1 MTFYSNIVFI
11 LIMVVLSITDLSDNI
26 IPNWIIYPAI
36 ITGCIMTHYWVWAIV
51 MFGVGLLFH
60 KDCVIKIGQDKISDG
75 DVKLFSLMGAFL
87 GLGSLIVLVL
97 SYLIFIAYKKCTHIK
112 DMIPLAPILTVA
124 GIVYIIATKGNS
136 IRTLCLGLNP

>member
-11 LIMVVLSITDLSDNI
+11 LIMAVLSITDLNDNI

-36 ITGCIMTHYWVWAIV
+36 LIGCLMTHYWLWALV
-51 MFGVGLLFH
+51 MFMVGILFH
-60 KDCVIKIGQDKISDG
+60 KDFIIKIGNDKISDG
-75 DVKLFSLMGAFL
+75 DVKLFSLLGAFL
-87 GLGSLIVLVL
+87 GIGSLIVLVL
-97 SYLIFIAYKKCTHIK
+97 SYLLFLAYKKFTQIK

-124 GIVYIIATKGNS
+124 SIVYIIATKGNS